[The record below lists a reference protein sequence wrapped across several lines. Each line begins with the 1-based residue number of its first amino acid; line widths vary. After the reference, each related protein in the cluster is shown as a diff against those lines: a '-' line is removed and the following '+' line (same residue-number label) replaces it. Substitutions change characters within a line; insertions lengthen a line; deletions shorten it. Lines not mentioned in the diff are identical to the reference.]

1 MPDKLNCIIV
11 DDDRISIQV
20 LEELIQKTDILNFV
34 ASFTSAPA
42 ALSALQKEHV
52 DLIFLDVEMP
62 EMSGLEFLQSLTK
75 KPEIIITSSKEKYA
89 LDAFNSDVT
98 DYLLKPIT
106 EYSRFLKA
114 VNKVIDKNEEG
125 KLSDA
130 SSIFVKVDSLL
141 INLEFDQIL
150 WVEAYGDY
158 VKIITSEKTHT
169 VYSKLKT
176 IEERLPQSV
185 FMRVH
190 RSYIVNLTKIDN
202 IDHTNLQI
210 GKKIVPIS
218 NSYKDQLIKTINLL

>member
-1 MPDKLNCIIV
+1 MSDKLNCIIV

-20 LEELIQKTDILNFV
+20 LEELIQKTDLLNFV

-42 ALSALQKEHV
+42 ALKALQKEQV

-106 EYSRFLKA
+106 EYSRFVKA
-114 VNKVIDKNEEG
+114 VMKVIDKNDEG
-125 KLSDA
+125 KTSDA

-158 VKIITSEKTHT
+158 VKIITPEKTHT

-176 IEERLPQSV
+176 IEERLPQNT

-210 GKKIVPIS
+210 GKKIVPVS
-218 NSYKDQLIKTINLL
+218 NSYKEQLIKTINLL